1 MIKFLKYIFSSFLLL
16 ISFTSIKASHVPG
29 GNITYECIGPN
40 TYVVT
45 LTVFEDCGTAFIGNM
60 PESISVTNSCGLTFS
75 TNISLPIVTYQQE
88 ISQLCLPMIGQS
100 ECNGGGFPGVYM
112 HIWRDTITLPGPCDS
127 WVFSYD
133 DCCRNASQNLT
144 GTGNDYYFE
153 TVLNSNTAS
162 CNSSPIITA
171 SPIPYNCLNQPVV
184 YNFGVYEPDGDS
196 LVYSLVNALDDPGVP
211 VPYQGGYSGA
221 SPINGININPNTGE
235 ITFTPTIQGNFVVV
249 VLIQEYDSN
258 GNLVGSVMQDF
269 QFEIITCTNISPS
282 APTTGLLNFTGSA
295 IQTGPF
301 DIQTCEGDSVCF
313 ELEFLD
319 NNPTDSIYINSNI
332 AQLFPGASL
341 VQNSYFSPATA
352 TFCFVVLP
360 GSNPFST
367 ISVNV
372 NDNACP
378 IMGTTSAAIGVSVI
392 SSTYAGQDITICQ
405 GEPTQLN
412 SSGGNVFVWSIISGD
427 PISIGNNFS
436 CNNCPN
442 PIANPAFSTVY
453 KVVSNLSGGC
463 SNIDTVNVDVAP
475 NFNYSLYQSD
485 SVTCLNS
492 PLDFSITPLSS
503 GTYNYQWNPIAYLS
517 NPNIADPV
525 FSSSMPGPFTYEVTV
540 TSSQGCEKKDSIM
553 VDVYPA
559 YAPQIDLTASDTN
572 VNCGDSV
579 FMNVDLLGGNP
590 AMCSPSGST
599 SCSSQSSY
607 QTVGNNN
614 GINGQFTYPAPFGHY
629 YKNAKQQYLFK
640 ASELQAAGFSGG
652 KITEISWETT
662 AQNGAT
668 SNFYDFTIR
677 MGCTNQNSIN
687 SWQPGLSTVF
697 SPQTVTASLGWN
709 DFQFTTAYEWDGISN
724 LIIEVCFNN
733 LNSGAYTF
741 NWSTPYKITPFNS
754 AIYYRSDITSACPFT
769 GSPTGVE
776 NKRPV
781 TKFKTCPMVP
791 DPSFFTFEWIP
802 PTFLSSITDQNP
814 FAIPMI
820 STNYTVIA
828 TDVNGGC
835 TDTANIFI
843 NALCDTCD
851 AAIPSVNGLTCYG
864 GSDASV
870 TGIPGGNDGPPWI
883 IQLMDGSSIN
893 VLEVDS
899 NVASSFLFD
908 SLSAGN
914 YVIRSLDTAGCYA
927 DTMITIPEGIPMVVT
942 MSNDTIVCI
951 GGTANVGVI
960 ASGGTQPY
968 TYNWVGLTG
977 NGPHIVS
984 PNYSRYY
991 KVSVTDSF
999 NCISDYDSVLVALN
1013 PPLIINT
1020 SSDTTVCPYD
1030 SLDIGVTVLGGNGGP
1045 YNYSWTT
1052 ANGVSVGLQGIVNV
1066 SPVNSNTYYYLSVSD
1081 NCETPENNDSI
1092 LVTWHDLP
1100 TPLFGS
1106 DTTGGCYP
1114 IQVLFYNNTDI
1125 SQVASCEW
1133 DLGNGFNSNNTD
1145 TVLTLY
1151 DNPGSYHVTLEVTN
1165 LEGCYN
1171 DTTYFNYVEVYDY
1184 PVAGFTSR
1192 PNPASILTPTVQFI
1206 DTSSQDV
1213 VLFDWTFYDSTNTM
1227 IGNDYVQNPTY
1238 NFSGLIEQQYY
1249 IELYVEN
1256 QNGCSDT
1263 VYGTQIVE
1271 GDYAFFLPNSF
1282 TPNGDGVNDEFF
1294 PVGDKISADNYSFK
1308 VFNRWGE
1315 MVFSTNEFGTGWDGK
1330 YKNNQVSTDAYVWKI
1345 DLVDATTGAPK
1356 SFNGY
1361 VLLTR

>member
-1 MIKFLKYIFSSFLLL
+1 MIKFIKYIFSSFLLL

-1013 PPLIINT
+1013 PPLISNT

-1165 LEGCYN
+1165 LDGCYN

>member
-503 GTYNYQWNPIAYLS
+503 GTYTYQWNPIAYLS

-977 NGPHIVS
+977 NGPHTVS

-1020 SSDTTVCPYD
+1020 SSDTTVCPHD

-1045 YNYSWTT
+1045 YNYSWTN

-1165 LEGCYN
+1165 LDGCYN

>member
-16 ISFTSIKASHVPG
+16 VCFTSIKASHVPG

-60 PESISVTNSCGLTFS
+60 PESISVTNTCGLTFS

-88 ISQLCLPMIGQS
+88 ISQLCLPMLGQS

-127 WVFSYD
+127 WIFSYD
-133 DCCRNASQNLT
+133 DCCRNASQNLV

-196 LVYSLVNALDDPGVP
+196 LVYSLVSALDDPGLP

-249 VLIQEYDSN
+249 VLIQEYDAN

-282 APTTGLLNFTGSA
+282 APTTGLLNFTGTA

-436 CNNCPN
+436 CNNCPD

-463 SNIDTVNVDVAP
+463 SNVDTVNVNVAP
-475 NFNYSLYQSD
+475 NFNYTLFQSD
-485 SVTCLNS
+485 TVTCLNS
-492 PLDFSITPLSS
+492 PLDFSVTPLSG
-503 GTYNYQWNPIAYLS
+503 GTYTYDWNPIAYLS
-517 NPNIADPV
+517 NPNIANPV
-525 FSSSMPGPFTYEVTV
+525 FSSSMPGPFTYEVTI
-540 TSSQGCEKKDSIM
+540 TSGQGCEKKDSIL

-559 YAPQIDLTASDTN
+559 YAPQINLTASDTN

-614 GINGQFTYPAPFGHY
+614 GTNGQFTYPAPFGHY

-652 KITEISWETT
+652 KITELSWETT

-668 SNFYDFTIR
+668 SNFHGFTIR

-687 SWQPGLSTVF
+687 SWQSGLSTVF

-724 LIIEVCFNN
+724 LIVEVCFNN

-754 AIYYRSDITSACPFT
+754 AIYYRSDITSACSFT

-802 PTFLSSITDQNP
+802 PTFLSNVTDQNP

-828 TDVNGGC
+828 TDINGGC
-835 TDTANIFI
+835 TDTADIFI
-843 NALCDTCD
+843 SALCDTCD
-851 AAIPSVNGLTCYG
+851 AAIPTVNGLTCYG

-883 IQLMDGSSIN
+883 IQLIDGNYTNI
-893 VLEVDS
+893 LEVDS
-899 NVASSFLFD
+899 NVISSFLFD
-908 SLSAGN
+908 SLSAGT

-927 DTMITIPEGIPMVVT
+927 DTMITVPDGIPMVVT
-942 MSNDTIVCI
+942 MSNDTIICI
-951 GGTANVGVI
+951 GGTATVGVT

-968 TYNWVGLTG
+968 TYNWIGLTG
-977 NGPHIVS
+977 NGPHTVM
-984 PNYSRYY
+984 PNYSQYY

-999 NCISDYDSVLVALN
+999 NCVSDYDSVLVALN

-1020 SSDTTVCPYD
+1020 SSDTIVCPYD

-1045 YNYSWTT
+1045 YNYSWIT
-1052 ANGVSVGLQGIVNV
+1052 ASGVSVGTQGTVNV
-1066 SPVNSNTYYYLSVSD
+1066 TPVNSSTYYYLTVSD

-1100 TPLFGS
+1100 TALFDS

-1114 IQVLFYNNTDI
+1114 IQVYFYNNTDI

-1133 DLGNGFNSNNTD
+1133 DLGNGFYSNNTD
-1145 TVLTLY
+1145 TVVTVY
-1151 DNPGSYHVTLEVTN
+1151 NNPGSYHVTLEVTN
-1165 LEGCYN
+1165 TEGCKN
-1171 DTTYFNYVEVYDY
+1171 DTTYFNYVEIYDY

-1238 NFSGLIEQQYY
+1238 NFSGVVEQQYY

-1271 GDYAFFLPNSF
+1271 GEYAFFLPNSF
-1282 TPNGDGVNDEFF
+1282 TPNGDGVNDEFY
-1294 PVGDKISADNYSFK
+1294 PVGDKVSVDNYSFK

-1330 YKNNQVSTDAYVWKI
+1330 YQNNQVSTDAYVWKI
-1345 DLVDATTGAPK
+1345 DLVDASTGEEK

>member
-1 MIKFLKYIFSSFLLL
+1 MIKFIKYIFSSFLLL

-1165 LEGCYN
+1165 LDGCYN

>member
-1 MIKFLKYIFSSFLLL
+1 
-16 ISFTSIKASHVPG
+16 
-29 GNITYECIGPN
+29 
-40 TYVVT
+40 
-45 LTVFEDCGTAFIGNM
+45 
-60 PESISVTNSCGLTFS
+60 
-75 TNISLPIVTYQQE
+75 
-88 ISQLCLPMIGQS
+88 
-100 ECNGGGFPGVYM
+100 
-112 HIWRDTITLPGPCDS
+112 
-127 WVFSYD
+127 
-133 DCCRNASQNLT
+133 
-144 GTGNDYYFE
+144 
-153 TVLNSNTAS
+153 
-162 CNSSPIITA
+162 
-171 SPIPYNCLNQPVV
+171 
-184 YNFGVYEPDGDS
+184 
-196 LVYSLVNALDDPGVP
+196 
-211 VPYQGGYSGA
+211 
-221 SPINGININPNTGE
+221 
-235 ITFTPTIQGNFVVV
+235 
-249 VLIQEYDSN
+249 
-258 GNLVGSVMQDF
+258 
-269 QFEIITCTNISPS
+269 
-282 APTTGLLNFTGSA
+282 
-295 IQTGPF
+295 
-301 DIQTCEGDSVCF
+301 
-313 ELEFLD
+313 
-319 NNPTDSIYINSNI
+319 
-332 AQLFPGASL
+332 
-341 VQNSYFSPATA
+341 
-352 TFCFVVLP
+352 
-360 GSNPFST
+360 
-367 ISVNV
+367 
-372 NDNACP
+372 
-378 IMGTTSAAIGVSVI
+378 
-392 SSTYAGQDITICQ
+392 
-405 GEPTQLN
+405 
-412 SSGGNVFVWSIISGD
+412 
-427 PISIGNNFS
+427 
-436 CNNCPN
+436 
-442 PIANPAFSTVY
+442 
-453 KVVSNLSGGC
+453 
-463 SNIDTVNVDVAP
+463 
-475 NFNYSLYQSD
+475 
-485 SVTCLNS
+485 
-492 PLDFSITPLSS
+492 
-503 GTYNYQWNPIAYLS
+503 
-517 NPNIADPV
+517 
-525 FSSSMPGPFTYEVTV
+525 
-540 TSSQGCEKKDSIM
+540 
-553 VDVYPA
+553 
-559 YAPQIDLTASDTN
+559 
-572 VNCGDSV
+572 
-579 FMNVDLLGGNP
+579 
-590 AMCSPSGST
+590 
-599 SCSSQSSY
+599 
-607 QTVGNNN
+607 
-614 GINGQFTYPAPFGHY
+614 
-629 YKNAKQQYLFK
+629 
-640 ASELQAAGFSGG
+640 
-652 KITEISWETT
+652 
-662 AQNGAT
+662 
-668 SNFYDFTIR
+668 
-677 MGCTNQNSIN
+677 
-687 SWQPGLSTVF
+687 
-697 SPQTVTASLGWN
+697 
-709 DFQFTTAYEWDGISN
+709 
-724 LIIEVCFNN
+724 
-733 LNSGAYTF
+733 
-741 NWSTPYKITPFNS
+741 
-754 AIYYRSDITSACPFT
+754 
-769 GSPTGVE
+769 
-776 NKRPV
+776 
-781 TKFKTCPMVP
+781 
-791 DPSFFTFEWIP
+791 
-802 PTFLSSITDQNP
+802 
-814 FAIPMI
+814 
-820 STNYTVIA
+820 
-828 TDVNGGC
+828 
-835 TDTANIFI
+835 
-843 NALCDTCD
+843 
-851 AAIPSVNGLTCYG
+851 PSVNGLTCYG

-977 NGPHIVS
+977 NGPHTVS

-991 KVSVTDSF
+991 MVSVTDSF

-1125 SQVASCEW
+1125 SQVAICEW

-1165 LEGCYN
+1165 LDGCYN

-1330 YKNNQVSTDAYVWKI
+1330 YQNNQVSTDAYVWKI
-1345 DLVDATTGAPK
+1345 DLVDATTGDPK

>member
-1 MIKFLKYIFSSFLLL
+1 M
-16 ISFTSIKASHVPG
+16 
-29 GNITYECIGPN
+29 
-40 TYVVT
+40 
-45 LTVFEDCGTAFIGNM
+45 
-60 PESISVTNSCGLTFS
+60 
-75 TNISLPIVTYQQE
+75 
-88 ISQLCLPMIGQS
+88 
-100 ECNGGGFPGVYM
+100 
-112 HIWRDTITLPGPCDS
+112 
-127 WVFSYD
+127 
-133 DCCRNASQNLT
+133 
-144 GTGNDYYFE
+144 
-153 TVLNSNTAS
+153 
-162 CNSSPIITA
+162 
-171 SPIPYNCLNQPVV
+171 
-184 YNFGVYEPDGDS
+184 
-196 LVYSLVNALDDPGVP
+196 
-211 VPYQGGYSGA
+211 
-221 SPINGININPNTGE
+221 
-235 ITFTPTIQGNFVVV
+235 
-249 VLIQEYDSN
+249 
-258 GNLVGSVMQDF
+258 
-269 QFEIITCTNISPS
+269 
-282 APTTGLLNFTGSA
+282 
-295 IQTGPF
+295 
-301 DIQTCEGDSVCF
+301 
-313 ELEFLD
+313 
-319 NNPTDSIYINSNI
+319 
-332 AQLFPGASL
+332 
-341 VQNSYFSPATA
+341 
-352 TFCFVVLP
+352 
-360 GSNPFST
+360 
-367 ISVNV
+367 
-372 NDNACP
+372 
-378 IMGTTSAAIGVSVI
+378 
-392 SSTYAGQDITICQ
+392 
-405 GEPTQLN
+405 
-412 SSGGNVFVWSIISGD
+412 
-427 PISIGNNFS
+427 
-436 CNNCPN
+436 
-442 PIANPAFSTVY
+442 
-453 KVVSNLSGGC
+453 
-463 SNIDTVNVDVAP
+463 
-475 NFNYSLYQSD
+475 
-485 SVTCLNS
+485 
-492 PLDFSITPLSS
+492 
-503 GTYNYQWNPIAYLS
+503 
-517 NPNIADPV
+517 
-525 FSSSMPGPFTYEVTV
+525 
-540 TSSQGCEKKDSIM
+540 
-553 VDVYPA
+553 
-559 YAPQIDLTASDTN
+559 TASDTN

-614 GINGQFTYPAPFGHY
+614 GTNGQFTYPAPFGHY

-652 KITEISWETT
+652 KITELSWETT

-668 SNFYDFTIR
+668 SNFHGFTIR

-687 SWQPGLSTVF
+687 SWQSGLSTVF

-724 LIIEVCFNN
+724 LIVEVCFNN
-733 LNSGAYTF
+733 LNFGAYTF

-754 AIYYRSDITSACPFT
+754 AIYYRSDITSACSFT

-802 PTFLSSITDQNP
+802 PTFLSNVTDQNP

-828 TDVNGGC
+828 TDINGGC
-835 TDTANIFI
+835 TDTADIFI
-843 NALCDTCD
+843 SALCDTCD
-851 AAIPSVNGLTCYG
+851 AAIPTVNGLTCYG

-883 IQLMDGSSIN
+883 LQLMDGSSIN

-899 NVASSFLFD
+899 NVVSSFLFD
-908 SLSAGN
+908 SLSAGT

-927 DTMITIPEGIPMVVT
+927 DTMITVPDGVPMLVT
-942 MSNDTIVCI
+942 MSNDTIICI
-951 GGTANVGVI
+951 GGTATVGVT

-968 TYNWVGLTG
+968 IYNWVGLTG
-977 NGPHIVS
+977 NGPHNVT
-984 PNYSRYY
+984 PNYSQYY

-999 NCISDYDSVLVALN
+999 NCVSDYDSVLVALN

-1020 SSDTTVCPYD
+1020 SSDTIVCPYD

-1045 YNYSWTT
+1045 YNYSWIT
-1052 ANGVSVGLQGIVNV
+1052 ASGVSVGTQGTVNV
-1066 SPVNSNTYYYLSVSD
+1066 TPVNSSTYYYLTVSD

-1100 TPLFGS
+1100 TALFDS

-1114 IQVLFYNNTDI
+1114 IQVYFYNNTDI

-1133 DLGNGFNSNNTD
+1133 DLGNGFYSNNTD
-1145 TVLTLY
+1145 TVVTVY
-1151 DNPGSYHVTLEVTN
+1151 NNPGSYHVTLEVTN
-1165 LEGCYN
+1165 TEGCKN
-1171 DTTYFNYVEVYDY
+1171 DTTYFNYVEIYDY

-1238 NFSGLIEQQYY
+1238 NFSGVVEQQYY

-1271 GDYAFFLPNSF
+1271 GEYAFFLPNSF
-1282 TPNGDGVNDEFF
+1282 TPNGDGVNDEFY
-1294 PVGDKISADNYSFK
+1294 PVGDRVSVDNYSFK

-1330 YKNNQVSTDAYVWKI
+1330 YQNNQVSTDAYVWKI
-1345 DLVDATTGAPK
+1345 DLVDASTGEEK